1 MAMVVAFQT
10 FFVVAG
16 KLVQVEALGSVA
28 WTKFVEDEVV
38 VDLGM
43 LLKMAVAV
51 ALQDLGTLSPLNC
64 PIRNAWFAEAEAE
77 QEEAVEQELTPL
89 LLKVHYQVEENGAK
103 HLGAVPAGKHW

>member
-1 MAMVVAFQT
+1 MAMMVAFQT

-16 KLVQVEALGSVA
+16 KLAEVEALDWVA
-28 WTKFVEDEVV
+28 RTKFVEDGVV

-51 ALQDLGTLSPLNC
+51 ALQDLGTLSKLNC

-77 QEEAVEQELTPL
+77 EE
-89 LLKVHYQVEENGAK
+89 
-103 HLGAVPAGKHW
+103 